1 MPDRRLDGGR
11 SHTGR
16 YPAAGALGTHRT
28 ALVSAPFGPDHAAVI
43 VVRSKTLHWSPA
55 HFSRGRPGL
64 HWFQR
69 RPTHS

>member
-1 MPDRRLDGGR
+1 MPDRGLDGVGPI
-11 SHTGR
+11 
-16 YPAAGALGTHRT
+16 PAGTRPAGALGAHRT
-28 ALVSAPFGPDHAAVI
+28 ALISAPFGPDHAAVI